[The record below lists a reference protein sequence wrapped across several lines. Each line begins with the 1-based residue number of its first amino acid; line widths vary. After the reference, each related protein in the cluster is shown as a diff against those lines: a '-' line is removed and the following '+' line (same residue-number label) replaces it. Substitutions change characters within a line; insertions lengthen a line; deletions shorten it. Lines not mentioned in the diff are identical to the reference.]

1 MKFRMINIGLK
12 RQKADPLCLGSRDER
27 RFTKKKHE
35 GNFWVINFYIPID
48 VVTKIYTY
56 LKTHRTVHQ
65 KNPHSI

>member
-35 GNFWVINFYIPID
+35 GNFWVDGNLY
-48 VVTKIYTY
+48 
-56 LKTHRTVHQ
+56 
-65 KNPHSI
+65 N